1 VTTVPEPIDP
11 RAATRIVPI
20 EVTPVAGAP
29 APASAPELMAA
40 EVRYVGLITRGI
52 AFALDAAVIN
62 VVAIF
67 VEVGLALILSLLHLP
82 HHQLR
87 AVVVALGAAAYVLWS
102 VGYFVGFWST
112 AGQTPGN
119 RIMRIRV
126 VAVKGER
133 LKPRRALVRC
143 IGLVLAALPLFAGYL
158 MILFNR
164 RRRGLQDYLAR
175 TVVIE
180 APQVSFAEARR
191 TERRTASAA
200 RAAAAGSGPAAAL
213 TQSPVGDRPG
223 SEAK

>member
-1 VTTVPEPIDP
+1 MTTVPQPIDP
-11 RAATRIVPI
+11 HAATRIVAV
-20 EVTPVAGAP
+20 EVAPVAGAR
-29 APASAPELMAA
+29 APAPELIATP
-40 EVRYVGLITRGI
+40 VRYVGLITRGI
-52 AFALDAAVIN
+52 AFAFDAAVIN

-67 VEVGLALILSLLHLP
+67 VEVGIALILSLLHPPSELKG
-82 HHQLR
+82 
-87 AVVVALGAAAYVLWS
+87 VVVAVGAAAYVLWT

-133 LKPRRALVRC
+133 LKPRRAFVRC
-143 IGLVLAALPLFAGYL
+143 IGLVLAALPLFAGYV

-180 APQVSFAEARR
+180 APQVSFAEAQRS
-191 TERRTASAA
+191 ERRAASAA
-200 RAAAAGSGPAAAL
+200 RAAAAGAGDAAAL
-213 TQSPVGDRPG
+213 TGSPGTIDLV
-223 SEAK
+223 SEVP